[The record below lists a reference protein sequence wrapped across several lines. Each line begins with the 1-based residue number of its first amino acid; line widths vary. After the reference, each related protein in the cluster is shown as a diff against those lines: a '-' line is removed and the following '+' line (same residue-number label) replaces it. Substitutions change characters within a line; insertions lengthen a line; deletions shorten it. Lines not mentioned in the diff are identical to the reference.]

1 MVKVITAN
9 LREVAEKANQKYEDK
24 KQHSIKERI
33 EKLQLEQIADMLN
46 NGATQQIIAD
56 TLAQSKQTISYR
68 IGVIKQ
74 DFPYL
79 LEKSKS
85 QKILSSQKYDNDNDK
100 IEREEERGA
109 ATPPAITEN
118 SEIQKKAE
126 KTEKVETKAQE
137 EPRRLEETTIN
148 YWDRSES
155 GVIGEID
162 NEKDLIAY
170 LEILFGDQ
178 LTSKVKSQL

>member
-1 MVKVITAN
+1 M
-9 LREVAEKANQKYEDK
+9 AEKIE
-24 KQHSIKERI
+24 ER
-33 EKLQLEQIADMLN
+33 L
-46 NGATQQIIAD
+46 
-56 TLAQSKQTISYR
+56 
-68 IGVIKQ
+68 
-74 DFPYL
+74 
-79 LEKSKS
+79 
-85 QKILSSQKYDNDNDK
+85 
-100 IEREEERGA
+100 EERGA

-148 YWDRSES
+148 YWDRSEL

-178 LTSKVKSQL
+178 LTSKVKGQL